1 MSLKLSFI
9 IPCFNIE
16 KYIGKCIDSILSI
29 DNHVNGKIGEFDWEY
44 EVICVLDPSKD
55 KTLSILQSYSEKN
68 KNIFVYQQKER
79 LGIGGSRNLGIENAT
94 GNYIWFVDADDSI
107 VSSSVIELLKFA
119 EKNQLDVLAFNFNDL
134 NEDGTV
140 LKRNAIFKDT
150 HVFKGVD
157 FVKNIFGEDL
167 SNHIGFV
174 WRFLYRREYLLKNN
188 IFFPDGNWED
198 TVYMPKA
205 MILAE
210 RMQSTSIVGYEYW
223 HHSSSICRT
232 MERKYPG
239 KMLYEFSFVAGVD
252 LFSFSNEIK
261 DEELKDRIRNIAIK
275 DYFNWFPPYLCR
287 TRMKERCVFYQY
299 LSENRDRVNVARK
312 YMRFVP
318 KLLATPIIGSL
329 AAEIA
334 SVLYIIKHLFK

>member
-1 MSLKLSFI
+1 MALKLSFI
-9 IPCFNIE
+9 IPCYNVE
-16 KYIGKCIDSILSI
+16 KYIRHCLESIYAITLQ
-29 DNHVNGKIGEFDWEY
+29 KEEY
-44 EVICVLDPSKD
+44 EVLCFDDGSKD
-55 KTLSILQSYSEKN
+55 KTAQIIDNYANLHAN
-68 KNIFVYQQKER
+68 MHVYHSSFNV
-79 LGIGGSRNLGIENAT
+79 GISRGR
-94 GNYIWFVDADDSI
+94 NYLIDKAKGMYVWFVDSDDS
-107 VSSSVIELLKFA
+107 VCSENVQSLLDVA
-119 EKNQLDVLAFNFNDL
+119 IRGHLDVLAFNFNDL
-134 NEDGTV
+134 NDDGTV

-150 HVFKGVD
+150 QVYKGVD

-318 KLLATPIIGSL
+318 KVLTIPILGPI
-329 AAEIA
+329 AAEIV
-334 SVLYIIKHLFK
+334 SMVYYIKHMHK